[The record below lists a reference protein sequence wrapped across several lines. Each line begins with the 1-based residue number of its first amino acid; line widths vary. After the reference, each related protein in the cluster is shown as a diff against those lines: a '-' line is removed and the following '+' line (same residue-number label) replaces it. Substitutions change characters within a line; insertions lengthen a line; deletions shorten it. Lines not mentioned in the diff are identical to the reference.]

1 MLVLLQY
8 AMKKAHGIYSFCKNH
23 WSGNLLN
30 SSKLILLHL
39 QKRCKK
45 NRSLGGKM
53 VGKLKCFACRQS
65 NNPKYSFPISD
76 KEALKKW
83 LRYLKIRNRTPKKSS
98 RLCKDHFNPRKVIQ
112 QNVLKSKSNLK
123 NVKQQLFSTLFKC
136 LWHLFLFIFFPW
148 VIL

>member
-1 MLVLLQY
+1 
-8 AMKKAHGIYSFCKNH
+8 
-23 WSGNLLN
+23 
-30 SSKLILLHL
+30 
-39 QKRCKK
+39 
-45 NRSLGGKM
+45 M

-65 NNPKYSFPISD
+65 NDPKYSFPISD

-123 NVKQQLFSTLFKC
+123 SVKQQLFSTLFKC
-136 LWHLFLFIFFPW
+136 L
-148 VIL
+148 